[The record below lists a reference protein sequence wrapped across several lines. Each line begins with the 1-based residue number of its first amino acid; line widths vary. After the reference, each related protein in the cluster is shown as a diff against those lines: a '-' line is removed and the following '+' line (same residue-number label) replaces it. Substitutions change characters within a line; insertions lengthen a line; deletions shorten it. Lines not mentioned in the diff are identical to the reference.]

1 MRKIMIAF
9 AVVAGC
15 LTIACTNEQK
25 PAKTTENAVAA
36 NEELVLDTA
45 MMEDVMAVF
54 DAVNEV
60 IEEMS
65 DEEII
70 EMLDSS
76 MMEMNNELP
85 KEVAAG
91 MTITKVDYSDKT
103 ITFFTEID
111 EQQIEIGD
119 VTEEDMTKVMKEG
132 ILEKQ
137 NKFCSSL
144 VLKSTLASPKLL
156 IGPPFSRHSFV
167 KLKFQSSQ
175 TELNTSLGRKSKINF
190 ALLSFFRNFVA

>member
-36 NEELVLDTA
+36 NEELV
-45 MMEDVMAVF
+45 EDVMAVF

-91 MTITKVDYSDKT
+91 MSITKVDYSDKT

-132 ILEKQ
+132 ILEDEEDPSKAVFLALCRRGET
-137 NKFCSSL
+137 NIAFNYLFKPSEKEMKA
-144 VLKSTLASPKLL
+144 VLKH
-156 IGPPFSRHSFV
+156 G
-167 KLKFQSSQ
+167 
-175 TELNTSLGRKSKINF
+175 EY
-190 ALLSFFRNFVA
+190 

>member
-54 DAVNEV
+54 NAVNEV
-60 IEEMS
+60 IDEMS

-132 ILEKQ
+132 ILEDEEDPSKAVFLALCRRGET
-137 NKFCSSL
+137 NIAFNYLFKPSEKEMKA
-144 VLKSTLASPKLL
+144 VLKH
-156 IGPPFSRHSFV
+156 G
-167 KLKFQSSQ
+167 
-175 TELNTSLGRKSKINF
+175 EY
-190 ALLSFFRNFVA
+190 